1 MKTGKINFEECVSWE
16 LRLYAGWVL
25 PDGPWPKLQAPER
38 FKGEG
43 SGIRKGRG
51 SLFELIFESRASIT
65 LGSETLIFY
74 VDAKTK
80 DDDSPGSVASAPGEG
95 GRG

>member
-1 MKTGKINFEECVSWE
+1 MCFKGAQTLCRVG
-16 LRLYAGWVL
+16 LAGWALV
-25 PDGPWPKLQAPER
+25 KLQALER

-43 SGIRKGRG
+43 SGIRRGRR
-51 SLFELIFESRASIT
+51 SLFELIFESRASIA

-95 GRG
+95 GQG

>member
-1 MKTGKINFEECVSWE
+1 MCFKGAQTLCRVG
-16 LRLYAGWVL
+16 LAGWAL
-25 PDGPWPKLQAPER
+25 AKLQAPER

-95 GRG
+95 GQG